1 VQVGG
6 CRAWV
11 GRRPTGLAWL
21 GLAAVVVCR
30 CPWNRDESEGVLL
43 LLLLLLQYNSSI
55 PSIPAVSH
63 ALWGVWWV
71 EEGEGQWE
79 GVDWA
84 WERPGQAGASAPLGP
99 AAHLFGPLFLE
110 VCESPLASGK
120 SLILW
125 GAGGA
130 AGLDTAFNGAA

>member
-1 VQVGG
+1 MQVGG

-79 GVDWA
+79 GSIGRGKGQGRPVRQHRWA
-84 WERPGQAGASAPLGP
+84 QPRI
-99 AAHLFGPLFLE
+99 
-110 VCESPLASGK
+110 CLALS
-120 SLILW
+120 S
-125 GAGGA
+125 
-130 AGLDTAFNGAA
+130 